1 MSGNPFSQAF
11 SPAFGAGTIGFFIP
25 FVLIPIGDPT
35 QGLVVTNSD
44 TTIYAPPLQ
53 KLQVGGSGD
62 VSVIFIGDTTP
73 VTLSAVRAGTVLDIC
88 VKQVM
93 STNTTATLITGLY

>member
-1 MSGNPFSQAF
+1 MPGNPFSQAF
-11 SPAFGAGTIGFFIP
+11 SPAFGEGTIGFFIP
-25 FVLIPIGDPT
+25 IVLIPIGDST
-35 QGLVVTNSD
+35 HGLVVTKSD
-44 TTIYAPPLQ
+44 TTIYTPPLQ
-53 KLQVGGSGD
+53 KLQVGGPGD